1 MEDIINRYV
10 KEERKHLGR
19 NSNQMARPIIYVFE
33 GQMTEPVL
41 NILKEYNICL
51 VIVPAI
57 MTDIFQSLDLTVNRS
72 VKSFFKGRGC
82 CCMHYFVFL
91 VI

>member
-1 MEDIINRYV
+1 
-10 KEERKHLGR
+10 
-19 NSNQMARPIIYVFE
+19 MALLIIYVFQ

-57 MTDIFQSLDLTVNRS
+57 MTDIFQPLDLTVNRS
-72 VKSFFKGRGC
+72 VKSFFKRSGQGEEVLLYGLLC
-82 CCMHYFVFL
+82 FFGNLGY
-91 VI
+91 